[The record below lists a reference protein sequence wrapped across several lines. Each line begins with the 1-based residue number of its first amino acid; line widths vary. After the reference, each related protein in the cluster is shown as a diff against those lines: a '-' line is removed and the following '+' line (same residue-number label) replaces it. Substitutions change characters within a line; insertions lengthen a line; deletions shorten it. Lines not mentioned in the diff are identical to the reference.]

1 MCRKTVA
8 NLTIFGLFLTAIA
21 SAILAY
27 LSISWLLFGGII
39 QVNNSEWLS
48 NEFWFGLIRIMLSGP
63 ALLVISAFAVILLWA
78 KKITQEWGR
87 GEL

>member
-1 MCRKTVA
+1 MNRKAVA
-8 NLTIFGLFLTAIA
+8 NWALLGLFLTGVA
-21 SAILAY
+21 SIILAY
-27 LSISWLLFGGII
+27 MSISWLLFGGII

-48 NEFWFGLIRIMLSGP
+48 SEFWFGLIRIMLSGP